1 MQVLENERFRV
12 EISEHGRGA
21 DQLPEQGDRHRIRL
35 AGRPG
40 GVEAPRAHSV
50 PDRRAAQGQ
59 DLYRGRQGV
68 RDYPAR
74 LRPRSAEW
82 QASRESDTCVSF
94 TLTPNEYTKK
104 MYPWDF
110 VCTVRYT
117 LDGASLKKEHITQN
131 RSDTPMYYEIG
142 GHDAYNL
149 CWQEG
154 ERITDYFVAFE
165 GTDRLHRIVTD
176 EAVMLTEARTE
187 IALENGRLPI
197 SRALFADDAVMTE
210 GLPVHR
216 ASIGC
221 TKNSRTVTM
230 DFADF
235 DYFAVWSPYK
245 DFEVPFVCLEPWST
259 LPDGTYLDHAIEHK
273 QGVRVLQPGQSET
286 LAFTTTIHE

>member
-12 EISEHGRGA
+12 EISEMGA
-21 DQLPEQGDRHRIRL
+21 ELTSFKSKTTGTEYVWQGDPAAWKRHAPILFPIVGRL
-35 AGRPG
+35 KDKTYTVGGKAYEITQHGFGR
-40 GVEAPRAHSV
+40 
-50 PDRRAAQGQ
+50 
-59 DLYRGRQGV
+59 DL
-68 RDYPAR
+68 P
-74 LRPRSAEW
+74 W

-176 EAVMLTEARTE
+176 EAVMLTEARTD

-259 LPDGTYLDHAIEHK
+259 LPDGIYLDHAIEHK